1 MLALLLPRRLATG
14 AEELSIK
21 VFKLNYR
28 RVEEAALLIRPH
40 LSDSA
45 SVTLTQRLNAMTVT
59 DREENLK
66 TVAKLL
72 ADFDVPPRGFTFA
85 IKLVRARADVP
96 AGSIAQEIG
105 GLGAK
110 LKSLFQFNDY
120 ALIDSAVLRG
130 VEGRRV
136 ECRLGDGATCCRS
149 RSGRRASGDDLLLS
163 PFTLLAGARGT
174 SIGRSIITPIYRA
187 PMPITLNQTLVVGAS
202 REEQSKSALI
212 LILLAQ
218 ELPRA
223 EVEKGVAGST
233 HRGEAPV
240 SPQFSVKIG
249 WPDGSIAEEAIE
261 ARDTGLARSEV
272 ERRGGH
278 VFEVRRKG
286 LSLSGPRGGRRGPRQ
301 DVGVPDLQPG
311 NDRAAQG
318 RAAGRPLLRDP
329 ARAAG
334 EPGAAPRARRRPR
347 ADQRRAPRSPRP
359 SPSRGISSRGSTGRR

>member
-1 MLALLLPRRLATG
+1 VKKTFFLAAALAFLLPGSSPG

-40 LSDSA
+40 LSEAA
-45 SVTLTQRLNAMTVT
+45 SVTLAQRLNAMTVT

-66 TVAKLL
+66 TVAKVL

-120 ALIDSAVLRG
+120 SLIDSAVLRG

-136 ECRLGDGATCCRS
+136 ECRLGEEYALSFSIGPA
-149 RSGRRASGDDLLLS
+149 GGGDDLLLA
-163 PFTLLAGARGT
+163 PFTLSRVRKGNVGPLVLTRL
-174 SIGRSIITPIYRA
+174 YRA
-187 PMPITLNQTLVVGAS
+187 SLPITLNQTLVVGAS

-223 EVEKGVAGST
+223 EGQRGPAGARTVEK
-233 HRGEAPV
+233 
-240 SPQFSVKIG
+240 
-249 WPDGSIAEEAIE
+249 
-261 ARDTGLARSEV
+261 
-272 ERRGGH
+272 
-278 VFEVRRKG
+278 
-286 LSLSGPRGGRRGPRQ
+286 
-301 DVGVPDLQPG
+301 
-311 NDRAAQG
+311 
-318 RAAGRPLLRDP
+318 RP
-329 ARAAG
+329 
-334 EPGAAPRARRRPR
+334 
-347 ADQRRAPRSPRP
+347 
-359 SPSRGISSRGSTGRR
+359 